1 MKLSVVRAHALSLP
15 EVEEKPH
22 FDYSSFRVRGKIFVT
37 VPPDEEH
44 VHVFLG
50 AEQRAAALD
59 AWPSFLEELRWGKKV
74 VGLRVSL
81 DLATP
86 AVVKRLVRQAWHD
99 KAPKSLRSKLA
110 ASPPP
115 GEHEP

>member
-1 MKLSVVRAHALSLP
+1 MKLSVVRHHALSLP

-22 FDYSSFRVRGKIFVT
+22 FDYASFRVRGKIFVT

-44 VHVFLG
+44 IHVFLG
-50 AEQRAAALD
+50 PEQRGAALD
-59 AWPSFLEELRWGKKV
+59 AWPSFLEELKWGKKV
-74 VGLRVSL
+74 LGLRVSL

-86 AVVKRLVRQAWHD
+86 TVVKRLVRQAWLS

-110 ASPPP
+110 ASPQA
-115 GEHEP
+115 GEDEP